1 MLLMQVATA
10 NHIREAGEKLFLQ
23 LLTLTAPT
31 LDAARVIT
39 LEQRTLSLTLHIKC
53 QQLPP
58 TSSAAQQHSYRV
70 FLQIQEWN
78 EHNLDPVLWGWKRK
92 NGQYIPVPTMKAAAP
107 NELLQTI
114 HCSCAKSG
122 CNASC
127 SCRKANLPCGAA
139 CLKCQHNCT
148 NQWLCCQYSY
158 IVHETLKMRLTYC
171 MSRWNIIRYW

>member
-1 MLLMQVATA
+1 MLLIHAFTGCDTTSRIYGVGKDKLFEMANNIVNGILEAFYAADSTA
-10 NHIREAGEKLFLQ
+10 NHIREVDEKLLLQ

-39 LEQRTLSLTLHIKC
+39 LEQRTLSLTSHIKC

-58 TSSAAQQHSYRV
+58 TSSASQQHSYRV

-114 HCSCAKSG
+114 HCAAVLKVG
-122 CNASC
+122 AT
-127 SCRKANLPCGAA
+127 LPAA
-139 CLKCQHNCT
+139 VEKQTFL
-148 NQWLCCQYSY
+148 
-158 IVHETLKMRLTYC
+158 VVPPV
-171 MSRWNIIRYW
+171 